1 MCDFSEDVLSKSFRF
16 EEESLNSSMFMTEP
30 FVLFLDLGV
39 GSERE
44 PERR

>member
-1 MCDFSEDVLSKSFRF
+1 
-16 EEESLNSSMFMTEP
+16 MFMTEP
-30 FVLFLDLGV
+30 FVLFPDLGV